1 MDAMKNILERIS
13 VRQYSDKPIADDDLR
28 KILEA
33 GMSGPSC
40 KNTRDWSFV
49 VVRDRNMLC
58 KMADANGPAA
68 APLKNCQVGILV
80 CGDLE
85 RSFELAPDYW
95 VVDGS
100 IAAQNMILAANA
112 LGIGSVWLGTWPQ
125 ETRVRAQAELFQLPE
140 TQKPHSII
148 AFGYSKEKSTKEKLL
163 WEENRVHYEKW

>member
-1 MDAMKNILERIS
+1 MDAIQNIMERVS
-13 VRQYSDKPIADDDLR
+13 VRQFSDREITDQDLR
-28 KILEA
+28 VILEA

-49 VVRDRNMLC
+49 VVRDRETLG

-68 APLKNCQVGILV
+68 TPLRNAKLGVLV
-80 CGDLE
+80 CGDLD

-95 VVDGS
+95 VIDGS
-100 IAAQNMILAANA
+100 IATQNMILAANA

-125 ETRVRAQAELFQLPE
+125 TSRVQAQAELFGLPD

-148 AFGYSKEKSTKEKLL
+148 AFGYPKEKSTKEKLI
-163 WEENRVHYEKW
+163 WEEGRVHYEKW